1 MHGQDHEVLRDYVDP
16 THPRNICSLGAGMG
30 PGSILNPHHI
40 VFNYES
46 ATIIADVPSGVT
58 HEIGVSGQVVAVAPN
73 LSDVLWW
80 SSGRPQEL
88 HDSWDG
94 NDKRLQLYEDFHERC
109 SNGDIDSSPGA
120 FTRDSRYAYVLWN
133 AFPEHTYINIVG
145 NHTNVYNQP
154 PPSTGGVWPQGQQP
168 SMAVWSPVAPA
179 LYISQLGN
187 VIIWSGGMPGML
199 KQGLTWIDPAIS
211 GDGKRIAYAQR
222 ESSGRSIVRLMD
234 NSGNDLGQ
242 VGFGARTRPFFL
254 TNDLIWLKSDQQGCA
269 AGGPNTYVYDIRD
282 QTETQ
287 SALDWVYATWPAT
300 SALGG

>member
-1 MHGQDHEVLRDYVDP
+1 
-16 THPRNICSLGAGMG
+16 
-30 PGSILNPHHI
+30 
-40 VFNYES
+40 
-46 ATIIADVPSGVT
+46 
-58 HEIGVSGQVVAVAPN
+58 
-73 LSDVLWW
+73 
-80 SSGRPQEL
+80 
-88 HDSWDG
+88 
-94 NDKRLQLYEDFHERC
+94 
-109 SNGDIDSSPGA
+109 
-120 FTRDSRYAYVLWN
+120 
-133 AFPEHTYINIVG
+133 
-145 NHTNVYNQP
+145 
-154 PPSTGGVWPQGQQP
+154 
-168 SMAVWSPVAPA
+168 
-179 LYISQLGN
+179 
-187 VIIWSGGMPGML
+187 ML